1 MNRAIEAAVRRFPA
15 SFSLAYG
22 SAVFPQAARGLLSR
36 DVRAPRPGGLRR
48 PRRLTRAPQT
58 MTDVIL
64 AVDDTRKFH
73 EANMAA
79 HPEHYSFLAS
89 LGVDAVQAAQSLG
102 ARVYYNT
109 HVTVENMV
117 CHACEAARPDA

>member
-1 MNRAIEAAVRRFPA
+1 
-15 SFSLAYG
+15 
-22 SAVFPQAARGLLSR
+22 
-36 DVRAPRPGGLRR
+36 
-48 PRRLTRAPQT
+48 

-89 LGVDAVQAAQSLG
+89 LGVDVVQAAQSLG

-117 CHACEAARPDA
+117 CRACAAARQTHERVRLTAIQVRSCVCGRPV